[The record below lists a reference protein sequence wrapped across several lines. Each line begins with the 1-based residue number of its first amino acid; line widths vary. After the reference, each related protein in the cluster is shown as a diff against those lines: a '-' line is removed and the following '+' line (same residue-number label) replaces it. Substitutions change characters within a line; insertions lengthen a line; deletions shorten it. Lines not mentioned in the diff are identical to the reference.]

1 MSTRSPSPS
10 PGHTRT
16 LAVVDDQI
24 AAAIAAQ
31 VLPTAPDLT
40 TSQLRDRLRRAV
52 LKSDPDVTRR
62 VAKTI
67 EQRYVA
73 CEPDGEG
80 SASLLGVRLP
90 AARAVAAFE
99 RVDAFA
105 RGRKRAGDDRSLDQL
120 RADTFLDLLDGTG
133 IETAPVHRPGVIQ
146 LTVGW
151 ATAIG
156 AADDP
161 ATLAGYGPIDAD
173 TARDV
178 ITAELTKC
186 ATGLRAVPAGAGG
199 PRARWRQ
206 TITGTD
212 GGLVHTRTMPRP
224 VPRPPMEADPTRR
237 DPGAALARWIKI
249 RDRTCRAPGCRVPA
263 QVADIDHTT
272 DHANG
277 GLTTHDNLAVLCRHH
292 HRLKHEAQW
301 QVQQPTPGTLVWI
314 SPRGRR
320 YVRDPDPP

>member
-1 MSTRSPSPS
+1 MAIAGGAPAGFDVDEVAFALAWTHSYARSQVELSRHLTQTLPDVFAALSTGDIDMRRAWVFSDA
-10 PGHTRT
+10 

-31 VLPTAPDLT
+31 LLPTAPDLT

-80 SASLLGVRLP
+80 SASLLGERLP

-133 IETAPVHRPGVIQ
+133 IETAPVHRQGLIE

-151 ATAIG
+151 DTAIG

-161 ATLAGYGPIDAD
+161 ATLAG
-173 TARDV
+173 
-178 ITAELTKC
+178 
-186 ATGLRAVPAGAGG
+186 TGRSTPT
-199 PRARWRQ
+199 PRA
-206 TITGTD
+206 T
-212 GGLVHTRTMPRP
+212 
-224 VPRPPMEADPTRR
+224 
-237 DPGAALARWIKI
+237 
-249 RDRTCRAPGCRVPA
+249 
-263 QVADIDHTT
+263 
-272 DHANG
+272 
-277 GLTTHDNLAVLCRHH
+277 
-292 HRLKHEAQW
+292 
-301 QVQQPTPGTLVWI
+301 
-314 SPRGRR
+314 
-320 YVRDPDPP
+320 